1 MSASRT
7 AWAQYL
13 VALAAFFAA
22 ALLTWAL
29 RDPMYPARSPI
40 FLAAIALAAW
50 VGGMGP
56 ALLVTALSGAAM
68 FGMPWLSDELN
79 HSWVAN
85 VFWLGSFLLVA
96 ILAGSLSSARRRAEE
111 ALRERDLRL
120 RLVSE
125 QIPAGLWSTDRDLRL
140 TSGFGAGFTMQ
151 HGVGD
156 SLYSYFKTKDPLF
169 PPIAA
174 HRAALAGESV
184 PYEFQWEER
193 TYQARVEPLRNAEG
207 EIIGVVGVAL
217 DISERKAAEEA
228 LREAKH
234 LAEQAA
240 AARDQFL
247 AMLSHELRTPLTPA
261 LAAASALEV
270 QSDLPA
276 AVRRDVDMIRRNI
289 ELEAA
294 LIDDLLDL
302 TRIHRGKLTIKHDV
316 VDVHAVLN
324 DVVDICAE
332 EFARKGV
339 DVTLELRAVDHHVRG
354 DGARLR
360 QVFWNLVKNGIK
372 FTPKGG
378 SIRIKSERVGADGD
392 GGGGGQVRVT
402 VSDTGVGIEPDVL
415 PRVFD
420 AFEQGRKSVTNRYGG
435 LGLGLAI
442 SKALVDAHGGR
453 ISAASDGAGRGAT
466 FTVEL
471 NTVPAPVTEPL
482 ESPAP
487 ASTAQHRE
495 GSAVVTAKR
504 LLLVEDHDDTRRIL
518 AHLLGGLGHTVR
530 TAADLETALRLVE
543 QEEFDLIIS
552 DLGLPDG
559 SGMDLARRARDMGM
573 AAKTIALS
581 GYGMEAD
588 VQRCREAG
596 FARHLTKPINFR
608 VLRDVIEE
616 LV

>member
-7 AWAQYL
+7 AWAQYA

-22 ALLTWAL
+22 ALLTWML
-29 RDPMYPARSPI
+29 RDQIFPARSPI
-40 FLAAIALAAW
+40 FLAAITLAAW
-50 VGGMGP
+50 VGGLGP
-56 ALLVTALSGAAM
+56 ALLVTFLAGAAM
-68 FGMPWLSDELN
+68 FSMPWLSDELN
-79 HSWVAN
+79 HSWLAN
-85 VFWLGSFLLVA
+85 ILWSGSFVLVA
-96 ILAGSLSSARRRAEE
+96 LLAGSLSSARRRAED

-140 TSGFGAGFTMQ
+140 TSGFGAGFTMLN
-151 HGVGD
+151 GVGD

-184 PYEFQWEER
+184 PYEFLWEGR

-276 AVRRDVDMIRRNI
+276 EVRRDVDMIRRNI

-302 TRIHRGKLTIKHDV
+302 TRIHRGKLTIKSDV
-316 VDVHAVLN
+316 VDVHALLN
-324 DVVDICAE
+324 EVVDICEE
-332 EFARKGV
+332 EFVRKGV
-339 DVTLELRAVDHHVRG
+339 DVTLELRAIEHHVRG

-372 FTPKGG
+372 FTPGGG
-378 SIRIKSERVGADGD
+378 SIRVRSERFAAAADDD
-392 GGGGGQVRVT
+392 GGGHIRVT
-402 VSDTGVGIEPDVL
+402 VSDTGAGIEPDVL
-415 PRVFD
+415 PRVFE
-420 AFEQGRKSVTNRYGG
+420 AFEQGRKAITTRYGG

-442 SKALVDAHGGR
+442 SKALVDAHGGH
-453 ISAASDGAGRGAT
+453 ISAASEGAGRGAT
-466 FTVEL
+466 FAVEL
-471 NTVPAPVTEPL
+471 KTVPAPAVDVASGPT
-482 ESPAP
+482 P
-487 ASTAQHRE
+487 ASVEQRRQR
-495 GSAVVTAKR
+495 VVTAKR

-518 AHLLGGLGHTVR
+518 AHLLGGLGHSVR
-530 TAADLETALRLVE
+530 TAASLETALRLVE
-543 QEEFDLIIS
+543 EEEFDLIIS

-559 SGMDLARRARDMGM
+559 SGMDLARRAREMGT
-573 AAKTIALS
+573 ATKAIALS

-596 FARHLTKPINFR
+596 FARHLTKPINFL
-608 VLRDVIEE
+608 VLREAIEE

>member
-1 MSASRT
+1 MGARWIEGSMSASRT
-7 AWAQYL
+7 AWAQYS

-29 RDPMYPARSPI
+29 RDPMYPARSPM
-40 FLAAIALAAW
+40 FLAAIALSAW

-56 ALLVTALSGAAM
+56 ALLVTFLSGAAM

-96 ILAGSLSSARRRAEE
+96 ILAGSLSSARRRAED

-151 HGVGD
+151 QGVGD

-184 PYEFQWEER
+184 PYEFRWEER

-270 QSDLPA
+270 HSGLPA
-276 AVRRDVDMIRRNI
+276 EMKRDVDMIRRNI

-316 VDVHAVLN
+316 VDVHALLG
-324 DVVDICAE
+324 DVVDICE
-332 EFARKGV
+332 EEITGKGV

-378 SIRIKSERVGADGD
+378 SIRIKSERVGADENGGAGA
-392 GGGGGQVRVT
+392 GGGGEVRVT
-402 VSDTGVGIEPDVL
+402 VSDSGVGIEPDVL

-442 SKALVDAHGGR
+442 SKALVEAHGGR
-453 ISAASDGAGRGAT
+453 ITAASGGSGHGAT

-471 NTVPAPVTEPL
+471 KTVA
-482 ESPAP
+482 AP
-487 ASTAQHRE
+487 A
-495 GSAVVTAKR
+495 VP
-504 LLLVEDHDDTRRIL
+504 
-518 AHLLGGLGHTVR
+518 R
-530 TAADLETALRLVE
+530 TETPGEPPAE
-543 QEEFDLIIS
+543 
-552 DLGLPDG
+552 P
-559 SGMDLARRARDMGM
+559 
-573 AAKTIALS
+573 
-581 GYGMEAD
+581 
-588 VQRCREAG
+588 
-596 FARHLTKPINFR
+596 
-608 VLRDVIEE
+608 
-616 LV
+616 